1 MSFDANDFAPPPPA
15 VFGQRQLIESY
26 LDAILDLR
34 REGLPGKGDRRAH
47 FEGLQRLFE
56 VDLPVE
62 RPAFD
67 VRDMLRHMLF
77 RTAESYHAIRTPWSG
92 ILEGGLI
99 VRQFDA
105 AGITEPA
112 MSISREISRLAQESE
127 REHHK
132 LIAVLLRGLYGENLD
147 RTFMLEE
154 LRAADIPIPVPI
166 RYLPD

>member
-1 MSFDANDFAPPPPA
+1 
-15 VFGQRQLIESY
+15 
-26 LDAILDLR
+26 
-34 REGLPGKGDRRAH
+34 
-47 FEGLQRLFE
+47 
-56 VDLPVE
+56 
-62 RPAFD
+62 
-67 VRDMLRHMLF
+67 MLF